1 MFYTQTKWTPK
12 VSVTTTFHYGVNVAQ
27 GSEALHIPSTI
38 LEGEELRERE
48 EAAGERAD
56 LNRDSEREQ
65 HSPRTSSPLGDSIAG
80 SYRPR
85 RRSFEV
91 HKFEP
96 WEILLRKWI
105 LHETELTIIERSSQ
119 FRIGNLIFMLVSSS
133 EIGHRQVGSLYLLS
147 PSVSFRSL
155 WLRCRCCKLRHTI

>member
-1 MFYTQTKWTPK
+1 MNPK
-12 VSVTTTFHYGVNVAQ
+12 VSVTTTFHYGVHVAQ

-96 WEILLRKWI
+96 
-105 LHETELTIIERSSQ
+105 
-119 FRIGNLIFMLVSSS
+119 
-133 EIGHRQVGSLYLLS
+133 
-147 PSVSFRSL
+147 
-155 WLRCRCCKLRHTI
+155 